1 MLSGDGNEN
10 AGGKKSVGLIT
21 KKTTLHA
28 LFCTF
33 LFAVVLRIQR
43 ETSKNFLITRVMEE
57 ILEGSSTAT
66 GSNSFPPL
74 R

>member
-21 KKTTLHA
+21 TKTTSHA

-33 LFAVVLRIQR
+33 LFAVVLH
-43 ETSKNFLITRVMEE
+43 EFNVKLSKLPGYTCHGGNFGRVSY
-57 ILEGSSTAT
+57 G
-66 GSNSFPPL
+66 N
-74 R
+74 RK